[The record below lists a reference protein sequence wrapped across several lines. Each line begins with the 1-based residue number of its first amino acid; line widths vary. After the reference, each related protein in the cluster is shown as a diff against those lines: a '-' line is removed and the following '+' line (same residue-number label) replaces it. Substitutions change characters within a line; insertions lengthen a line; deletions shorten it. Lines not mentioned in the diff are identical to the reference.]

1 MRMDFFLFKV
11 TLYHNHKIKIT
22 IMRRVLTLTTLI
34 LTVLVSCK
42 KETTTTEPVQITPS
56 PPKEAEIV
64 EPAGDQCYAWK
75 AGGSIIEMSFNVN
88 SHQEV
93 NGKLSYNLVGKDRNE
108 GTLIGN
114 MKGDTLIADYTFSS
128 EGVSSVREVAFLQKD
143 GTFIEGYGD
152 VVTANDKVSFK
163 DKTKLKFDAKNTLTK
178 VDCKVE

>member
-1 MRMDFFLFKV
+1 MK
-11 TLYHNHKIKIT
+11 K
-22 IMRRVLTLTTLI
+22 VLTLTA
-34 LTVLVSCK
+34 VLALSVFASCK

-64 EPAGDQCYAWK
+64 EPAGDQCYTWK
-75 AGGSIIEMSFNVN
+75 SNGSIVEMSFNVN

-93 NGKLSYNLVGKDRNE
+93 NGKLSYNLVGKDKNE

-128 EGVSSVREVAFLQKD
+128 EGMSSVRQVVFLQKD
-143 GTFIEGYGD
+143 GTLIEGYGD
-152 VVTANDKVSFK
+152 VVTTNDKVTFK
-163 DKTKLKFDAKNTLTK
+163 DKSKLKFDQKNALAK

>member
-1 MRMDFFLFKV
+1 
-11 TLYHNHKIKIT
+11 
-22 IMRRVLTLTTLI
+22 MRRVLTLTTLI

-64 EPAGDQCYAWK
+64 EPAGDQCYSWK

-93 NGKLSYNLVGKDRNE
+93 NGKLSYNLVGKDKNE

-114 MKGDTLIADYTFSS
+114 MKGDTLIADYTFNS
-128 EGVSSVREVAFLQKD
+128 EGVSSIREVAFLQKD